1 MAEKNRR
8 NAGET
13 LVEVMASIFIFLMM
27 MGILQGAVSYSSAA
41 LAKNKEIRAR
51 NAEILESLAGADT
64 EKKSEVTFQFRA
76 SNASLSV
83 LGDRTFAVDAELAE
97 KQAGYTDQNGE
108 RQNVTFYLYRKSGGD
123 TP

>member
-41 LAKNKEIRAR
+41 LARNKEIRAR
-51 NAEILESLAGADT
+51 NAEILESLAGADA

-97 KQAGYTDQNGE
+97 KQAGYTDQNGV
-108 RQNVTFYLYRKSGGD
+108 RQNVTFYLYRKPGGD

>member
-51 NAEILESLAGADT
+51 NAEILGSLAGADT
-64 EKKSEVTFQFRA
+64 EKKSGLTFQFRA

-83 LGDRTFAVDAELAE
+83 LGDRTFAVDAELAR
-97 KQAGYTDQNGE
+97 KQAGYTDKNGS
-108 RQNVTFYLYRKSGGD
+108 RQTVTFYLYQEPGGD